1 MTKRIVCENLL
12 VTLPTHVYVKEVFQK
27 EIQLILCN
35 MFSILILYELSLF
48 AKLER
53 AETIMKYLA
62 SVDSL
67 FFSTENFNLK
77 QNVVSCIKYVQS
89 LKLLVNEFKKKKYLR
104 IIVFL
109 SDLSLLKVNILG
121 SYD

>member
-1 MTKRIVCENLL
+1 ML
-12 VTLPTHVYVKEVFQK
+12 VSLPTLIYVKEVFQK
-27 EIQLILCN
+27 EIQLNLGN

-89 LKLLVNEFKKKKYLR
+89 FEAGGK
-104 IIVFL
+104 
-109 SDLSLLKVNILG
+109 
-121 SYD
+121 

>member
-62 SVDSL
+62 SVDSFL
-67 FFSTENFNLK
+67 FLQKTL
-77 QNVVSCIKYVQS
+77 I
-89 LKLLVNEFKKKKYLR
+89 
-104 IIVFL
+104 
-109 SDLSLLKVNILG
+109 
-121 SYD
+121 